1 MNVVKDMPTTLCT
14 QKLSEEIRQTKSAST
29 AKGYLAAINKLE
41 EFFGRDVISI
51 NDFTT
56 TFIEDFQNFSS
67 LRASQPP
74 QPPSTSEI
82 CGHFLKSHWAS
93 MTKKCS
99 DRFSKA

>member
-41 EFFGRDVISI
+41 EFFGRDVISQLHSSKI
-51 NDFTT
+51 
-56 TFIEDFQNFSS
+56 FQNFSS